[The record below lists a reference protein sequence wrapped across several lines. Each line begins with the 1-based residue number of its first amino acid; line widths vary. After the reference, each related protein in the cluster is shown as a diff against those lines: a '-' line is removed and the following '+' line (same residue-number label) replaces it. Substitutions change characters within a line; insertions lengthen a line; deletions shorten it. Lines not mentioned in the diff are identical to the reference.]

1 MEVKIGH
8 YRVTEVVV
16 GWPQDSPKCLLH
28 PFPLERDPGNA
39 VGGCLPPFSSLLEVI
54 YRFQSESSL
63 LKPR

>member
-39 VGGCLPPFSSLLEVI
+39 VGGVSPSLLVI
-54 YRFQSESSL
+54 TGGNL
-63 LKPR
+63 